1 MASISK
7 LLLPLGIRVELL
19 TGSLPASKKKSIKD
33 ALTAGH
39 IDIII
44 GTHAIIQDDIEFHN
58 LKLAIIDE
66 QHKFGVKQR
75 AFFQH
80 HNSPHLLQMTATPIP
95 RSLALAFFGEFT
107 VSIIDEMP
115 AGRKPIITKIIS
127 ESEYHK
133 LKPRIL
139 TKISQWQRVY
149 VITSLIDE
157 SEQLDEVKSAKA
169 MYDEITDLYPEMTGK
184 IWLLH
189 GQMKS
194 KEKDEVMLDF
204 KRGKYVILV
213 STTVIE
219 VGIDVPEA
227 TVMIIKNAERF
238 GLSQLHQIRGR
249 VGRSDL
255 QSYCFLETKNKNGPS
270 GIKLKHLETTT
281 DGFALAEIDL
291 QMRGSGEFLG
301 TRQSGE
307 STIPAHI
314 LTDTLLLEQVKTC
327 ALQLLTDYPDLQWL
341 DILHHQLQS
350 KLSEMLV

>member
-1 MASISK
+1 
-7 LLLPLGIRVELL
+7 
-19 TGSLPASKKKSIKD
+19 
-33 ALTAGH
+33 
-39 IDIII
+39 
-44 GTHAIIQDDIEFHN
+44 
-58 LKLAIIDE
+58 
-66 QHKFGVKQR
+66 
-75 AFFQH
+75 
-80 HNSPHLLQMTATPIP
+80 
-95 RSLALAFFGEFT
+95 
-107 VSIIDEMP
+107 
-115 AGRKPIITKIIS
+115 
-127 ESEYHK
+127 
-133 LKPRIL
+133 
-139 TKISQWQRVY
+139 
-149 VITSLIDE
+149 
-157 SEQLDEVKSAKA
+157 
-169 MYDEITDLYPEMTGK
+169 
-184 IWLLH
+184 
-189 GQMKS
+189 
-194 KEKDEVMLDF
+194 MLDF
-204 KRGKYVILV
+204 KAGKYVVLV

-255 QSYCFLETKNKNGPS
+255 QSYCFLETKHKNS
-270 GIKLKHLETTT
+270 ATKLKHLETTT

-327 ALQLLTDYPDLQWL
+327 ALQLLTDYPDLQGL